1 MKHIWQRLALVLLTA
16 ALLLTALSGCTGAS
30 SKVVRVGSK
39 EFTEQLLLGQIT
51 LQALKDAGYK
61 VEDRTGVAGSNKVR
75 TALLAKEID
84 IYWEYTGTAWLSHL
98 QHDKPI
104 TDSAECYNSVKRE
117 DAANG
122 IAWLPFA
129 PFNNTYTIMMRR
141 SQSEKLG
148 IQSLSQLGAYLA
160 ANPGALSFAVDHEFT
175 ARADGL
181 PGLEETYTFKL
192 PEAKVIV
199 MDNAIVYKAL
209 KENQV
214 DIGMGFSTDGRI
226 QAFDL
231 VNLKDDKSFFPAYN
245 PAPNLRTA
253 FASENPDIVA
263 LLEKVAAKLDNETIM
278 RLNYLVDIEQ
288 KTPADVAREWLKTA
302 SLK

>member
-1 MKHIWQRLALVLLTA
+1 MKRNWKKLLLVVLASALVLA
-16 ALLLTALSGCTGAS
+16 AVAGCAGDK
-30 SKVVRVGSK
+30 KVVRVGSK

-51 LQALKDAGYK
+51 LQILEDAGYK
-61 VEDRTGVAGSNKVR
+61 VDDRTGVAGSNKVR
-75 TALLAKEID
+75 TALLSKEID

-98 QHDKPI
+98 QHDQPL
-104 TDSAECYNSVKRE
+104 TDPADCYTQVKSE

-122 IAWLPFA
+122 VAWLPYA

-141 SQSEKLG
+141 AQAEELG
-148 IQSLSQLGAYLA
+148 ITTLSELGAYLA
-160 ANPGALSFAVDHEFT
+160 ANPGALAFAVDHEFT

-181 PGLEETYTFKL
+181 PGLESTYQFKL
-192 PEAKVIV
+192 PEDKIIV

-231 VNLKDDKSFFPAYN
+231 VNLADDLAFFPAYN
-245 PAPNLRTA
+245 PAPNLRA
-253 FASENPDIVA
+253 DFAAENPEIVA
-263 LLEKVAAKLDNETIM
+263 LLEKVAAKLDNESIM
-278 RLNYLVDIEQ
+278 QMNYLVDIEQ
-288 KTPADVAREWLKTA
+288 KTPADVAKDWLK
-302 SLK
+302 SVDLIS